1 MRIHAAPR
9 NPGRVIVIEDG
20 EGVADGRLSDL
31 VRPDGKE
38 ASDTDIYVDPADVE
52 GFRASWFECVG
63 SSKGRLN

>member
-20 EGVADGRLSDL
+20 EVVADGRLSDL
-31 VRPDGKE
+31 VRPDGEE

-52 GFRASWFECVG
+52 GFRARWFECVE